1 MANPIIHALVII
13 AAIII
18 PGGLVVYFAWR
29 IRNRCKDVKAAKI
42 EAQELDPI
50 EEIRN
55 ANLYD
60 NIWQAF
66 AVLLPVRTVGVMGD
80 DRTYDYACA
89 LRAVTA
95 TDGMTADYYHFDH
108 EFLAR
113 TANRIINEVKGINR
127 VTYDI
132 TSKPPGTIEWE

>member
-42 EAQELDPI
+42 EAQALDPI

-55 ANLYD
+55 AFLEMY
-60 NIWQAF
+60 
-66 AVLLPVRTVGVMGD
+66 PKES
-80 DRTYDYACA
+80 
-89 LRAVTA
+89 LRARNRR
-95 TDGMTADYYHFDH
+95 
-108 EFLAR
+108 ERLEEAR
-113 TANRIINEVKGINR
+113 RRRRRKFP
-127 VTYDI
+127 
-132 TSKPPGTIEWE
+132 K